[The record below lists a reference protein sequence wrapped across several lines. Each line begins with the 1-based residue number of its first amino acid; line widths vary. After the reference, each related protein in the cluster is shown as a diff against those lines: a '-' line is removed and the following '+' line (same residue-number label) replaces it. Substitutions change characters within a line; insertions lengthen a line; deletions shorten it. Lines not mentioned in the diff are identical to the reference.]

1 MLHTKSTKELI
12 IMRIKTNELDIIF
25 SSLIPRKAA
34 DFEQKKNYKDG
45 EADGIKTTDDGRAIY
60 RTDLQALVLD
70 DNGNPTRVDTN
81 ISLAVIEPTD
91 IAPATPYR
99 AAGTITVSPFLRNGR
114 ISYSITAEKI
124 VPVANK

>member
-1 MLHTKSTKELI
+1 
-12 IMRIKTNELDIIF
+12 MRIKTNELDIIF

-45 EADGIKTTDDGRAIY
+45 EADGIKTDEQGRVIY

-70 DNGNPTRVDTN
+70 DNGNPTRVDNN
-81 ISLAVIEPTD
+81 ISLSVLEPTD
-91 IAPATPYR
+91 ITPATPYR